1 MARLS
6 WGIVETLGP
15 AMAKLQAAD
24 ANRLELSDEEV
35 LFAAGNGGIGPCG
48 PVFWFNACFLVF
60 GGREGHRL
68 FFGLILVEFSQW
80 YIMVYSPQL

>member
-35 LFAAGNGGIGPCG
+35 LFAAGNWGIGPCG
-48 PVFWFNACFLVF
+48 PGFLFQCMFLVVWG
-60 GGREGHRL
+60 GGRA
-68 FFGLILVEFSQW
+68 SA
-80 YIMVYSPQL
+80 